1 MYIWRLSQSRVTK
14 VLLLALT
21 LGGARLCVRAQEN
34 PAASQP
40 SQQPSGV
47 ALYRDILNPVLDP
60 AQVHTVREVSIER
73 EDLHISLSD
82 GTVALI
88 QAVDGRITGAVFE
101 GEGEVLM
108 IPPDR
113 AERTSLNLFTG
124 SAVLEQRFTTAYFRF
139 VDDSVVAALR
149 SGFRPADNAQDFIA
163 RWQQPV
169 RDLARSDALAVV
181 QALTNTGDSASR
193 YLHAR
198 VGGTALGIF
207 DLYLNTNAQEQI
219 SVAQPSVENGVTYY
233 DVWSSFP
240 MRSVRNSEQKNR
252 ETRPRFELSDYHI
265 EADVEPPTDLS
276 ADAEFTLTPQRSGQ
290 RTFILELSRQLKIR
304 DVQVNSQKIE
314 FIQNEA
320 ITGSDLQRRGDDL
333 VEIVF
338 PRPLEEGKP
347 VRLKMHYSGPV
358 MFDAGGDLLYVGAR
372 GIWYPNAGA
381 PFTNYDLTFD
391 YPEGWSLV
399 ATGRQVATETK
410 AQRHITR
417 FVTDKPITRAGF
429 NMGRFEIADSTAAGV
444 HIHAYAAKIVEEP
457 LAEREARSGL
467 HPDPARE
474 VHQIAGQAA
483 NAVQFLSGE
492 LDPFP
497 YSDLDIT
504 QFPGLVSQSWPGLI
518 YLSSMAFLDDK
529 ERIVAGVHDPYI
541 ELLLDRLM
549 LTHETAHQ
557 WWGDAVDWIS
567 YRDEWIIEAL
577 ANYSALLMLEK
588 QDPAAMKIA
597 LGYYREQL
605 LSGTPHGPLADAG
618 PVTLGL
624 RLTSAKF
631 PHAFQPVM
639 YGRGTWLIHMLRT
652 MLRQADGKNG
662 DALFYAA
669 LKGLLAQSPNHKI
682 STSDLQLAFEKVL
695 PPSLRYEGQKNL
707 DWFFDSW
714 VNGTSI
720 PEFTLE
726 DVHVAT
732 AGSKVKVRGVVK
744 ESRADAHMVTAL
756 PIYAVDAHG
765 RSTFLS
771 FVFADDAQTS
781 FTAVA
786 PAGTKQI
793 LLDPENTVLRR

>member
-1 MYIWRLSQSRVTK
+1 MYIQQLSRSRVTK

-21 LGGARLCVRAQEN
+21 LGGAQLCAQSQVAS
-34 PAASQP
+34 PAPQSSAI
-40 SQQPSGV
+40 
-47 ALYRDILNPVLDP
+47 ALYRDILSPVLDP

-88 QAVDGRITGAVFE
+88 QAVDGHVTGALFE
-101 GEGEVLM
+101 GDGEVLM
-108 IPPDR
+108 IPPGR

-139 VDDSVVAALR
+139 VDDALVDTLR
-149 SGFRPADNAQDFIA
+149 AGFRPADNAQEFIS
-163 RWQQPV
+163 RWAQPV
-169 RDLARSDALAVV
+169 RDLARADALPVL

-193 YLHAR
+193 FLHVR
-198 VGGTALGIF
+198 IGGTALGIF

-219 SVAQPSVENGVTYY
+219 SVAQPSVNNGVVYY

-240 MRSVRNSEQKNR
+240 MRSVRNSDEKIGESR
-252 ETRPRFELSDYHI
+252 SRFELSDYHI

-276 ADAEFTLTPQRSGQ
+276 AVAEFTLTPQRSGQ
-290 RTFILELSRQLKIR
+290 RTFILELSRQLKIK

-333 VEIVF
+333 VAIVF
-338 PRPLEEGKP
+338 PRPLEQGKP
-347 VRLKMHYSGPV
+347 VRLQVHYSGPV

-372 GIWYPNAGA
+372 GTWYPNAGA
-381 PFTNYDLTFD
+381 PFTHYDLTFD

-399 ATGRQVATETK
+399 ATGKQVATETK

-474 VHQIAGQAA
+474 VHQIAAQAA

-497 YSDLDIT
+497 YSDLNIT
-504 QFPGLVSQSWPGLI
+504 QFPGMVSQSWPGLV
-518 YLSSMAFLDDK
+518 YLSSMAFLDDD
-529 ERIVAGVHDPYI
+529 ERRVAGVHDPYI
-541 ELLLDRLM
+541 ELLLDKLM

-597 LGYYREQL
+597 LDYYREQL
-605 LSGTPHGPLADAG
+605 LRETPHGPLADAG

-631 PHAFQPVM
+631 PQAFQPVL

-652 MLRQADGKNG
+652 MLRQADGGKS
-662 DALFYAA
+662 DARFFAA

-714 VNGTSI
+714 VNGTSV
-720 PEFTLE
+720 PQFALE
-726 DVHVAT
+726 DVHFTT
-732 AGSKVKVRGVVK
+732 AGPKVKVKGVVK
-744 ESRADAHMVTAL
+744 ESHADAHMVTAL
-756 PIYAVDAHG
+756 PIYAVDERG
-765 RSTFLS
+765 KSSFLT
-771 FVFADDAQTS
+771 FVFADDAHTS
-781 FTAVA
+781 FTATA

-793 LLDPENTVLRR
+793 LLDPENTILRR

>member
-1 MYIWRLSQSRVTK
+1 MYIQQLSRSRVTK

-21 LGGARLCVRAQEN
+21 LGGAQLCVQAQEKS
-34 PAASQP
+34 PA
-40 SQQPSGV
+40 QQSSAL
-47 ALYRDILNPVLDP
+47 ALYRDILNPVLDA

-82 GTVALI
+82 GTVALV
-88 QAVDGRITGAVFE
+88 QAVDGHITGAVFE
-101 GEGEVLM
+101 GEGEVLL
-108 IPPDR
+108 IPPGR

-139 VDDSVVAALR
+139 VDDAILDALR
-149 SGFRPADNAQDFIA
+149 AGFRPAENAQEFIT
-163 RWQQPV
+163 RWAQPV
-169 RDLARSDALAVV
+169 RDLARSDALPVL

-193 YLHAR
+193 YLHMR

-219 SVAQPSVENGVTYY
+219 SVAQPSVNNGVVFY

-240 MRSVRNSEQKNR
+240 MRSVRNSDEKNR
-252 ETRPRFELSDYHI
+252 ESRPRFELSDYRI
-265 EADVEPPTDLS
+265 EADLEPPTDLS
-276 ADAEFTLTPQRSGQ
+276 AVTEFTLMPQRSGQ
-290 RTFILELSRQLKIR
+290 KTFILELSRQLKIK
-304 DVQVNSQKIE
+304 DVQANSQKIE

-320 ITGSDLQRRGDDL
+320 INGSDLQRRGDDL
-333 VEIVF
+333 VAIVF

-347 VRLKMHYSGPV
+347 VRMQVQYSGPV

-372 GIWYPNAGA
+372 GTWYPNAGD
-381 PFTNYDLTFD
+381 PFTHYDLTFD
-391 YPEGWSLV
+391 YPEGWSVV

-474 VHQIAGQAA
+474 VHQIAAEAA

-497 YSDLDIT
+497 YSNLDIT
-504 QFPGLVSQSWPGLI
+504 QFPGLVSQSWPGLV
-518 YLSSMAFLDDK
+518 YLSSMAFLDDD
-529 ERIVAGVHDPYI
+529 ERRVAGVHDPYI
-541 ELLLDRLM
+541 ELLLDKLM

-588 QDPAAMKIA
+588 QDPRAMKIA
-597 LGYYREQL
+597 LDYYRDQL
-605 LSGTPHGPLADAG
+605 LRETPHGPLADAG
-618 PVTLGL
+618 PVTLGF

-631 PHAFQPVM
+631 PQAFQPVL

-652 MLRQADGKNG
+652 MLREADGGNG
-662 DALFYAA
+662 DALFFAA

-682 STSDLQLAFEKVL
+682 STNDLQLAFEKVL
-695 PPSLRYEGQKNL
+695 PLSLRYEGQRSL

-714 VNGTSI
+714 VNGTSV
-720 PEFTLE
+720 PQFALE
-726 DVHVAT
+726 DVHVTTVGAQ
-732 AGSKVKVRGVVK
+732 VKVRGVVK
-744 ESRADAHMVTAL
+744 ESHADAHMVTAL
-756 PIYAVDAHG
+756 PIYAVDERGH
-765 RSTFLS
+765 STFLT

-781 FTAVA
+781 FTATA
-786 PAGTKQI
+786 PAGTKQV

>member
-1 MYIWRLSQSRVTK
+1 MYIQQLSRSRVTK

-21 LGGARLCVRAQEN
+21 LGGAQLCVQAQEKS
-34 PAASQP
+34 PA
-40 SQQPSGV
+40 QQSSAL
-47 ALYRDILNPVLDP
+47 ALYRDILNPVLDA

-82 GTVALI
+82 GTVALV
-88 QAVDGRITGAVFE
+88 QAVDGHITGAVFE
-101 GEGEVLM
+101 GEGEVLL
-108 IPPDR
+108 IPPGR

-139 VDDSVVAALR
+139 VDDAILDALR
-149 SGFRPADNAQDFIA
+149 AGFRPAENAQEFIT
-163 RWQQPV
+163 RWAQPV
-169 RDLARSDALAVV
+169 RDLARSDALPVL

-193 YLHAR
+193 YLHMR

-219 SVAQPSVENGVTYY
+219 SVAQPSVNNGVVFY

-240 MRSVRNSEQKNR
+240 MRSVRNSDEKNR
-252 ETRPRFELSDYHI
+252 ESRPRFELSDYRI
-265 EADVEPPTDLS
+265 EADLEPPTDLS
-276 ADAEFTLTPQRSGQ
+276 AVTEFTLMPQRSGQ
-290 RTFILELSRQLKIR
+290 KTFILELSRQLKIK
-304 DVQVNSQKIE
+304 DVQANSQKIE

-320 ITGSDLQRRGDDL
+320 INGSDLQRRGDDL
-333 VEIVF
+333 VAIVF

-347 VRLKMHYSGPV
+347 VRMQVQYSGPV

-372 GIWYPNAGA
+372 GTWYPNAGD
-381 PFTNYDLTFD
+381 PFTHYDLTFD
-391 YPEGWSLV
+391 YPEGWSVV

-474 VHQIAGQAA
+474 VHQIAAEAA

-497 YSDLDIT
+497 YSNLDIT
-504 QFPGLVSQSWPGLI
+504 QFPGLVSQSWPGLV
-518 YLSSMAFLDDK
+518 YLSSMAFLDDD
-529 ERIVAGVHDPYI
+529 ERRVAGVHDPYI
-541 ELLLDRLM
+541 ELLLDKLM

-588 QDPAAMKIA
+588 QDPRAMKIA
-597 LGYYREQL
+597 LDYYRDQL
-605 LSGTPHGPLADAG
+605 LRETPHGPLADAG
-618 PVTLGL
+618 PVTLGF

-631 PHAFQPVM
+631 PQAFQPVL

-652 MLRQADGKNG
+652 MLREADGGKG
-662 DALFYAA
+662 DALFFAA

-682 STSDLQLAFEKVL
+682 STNDLQLAFEKVL
-695 PPSLRYEGQKNL
+695 PLSLRYEGQRSL

-714 VNGTSI
+714 VNGTSV
-720 PEFTLE
+720 PQFALE
-726 DVHVAT
+726 DVHVT
-732 AGSKVKVRGVVK
+732 VAGSKEKVRGVVK
-744 ESRADAHMVTAL
+744 ESHADAHMVTAL

-765 RSTFLS
+765 HSTFLT
-771 FVFADDAQTS
+771 FVFADDVQTS
-781 FTAVA
+781 FTATA
-786 PAGTKQI
+786 PAGTKQV